1 MRPAAA
7 ERRGRPAPG
16 PHPTV
21 VLQAPTT
28 ARPRPARASVA
39 GWVAAAVAGS
49 RRRAAGTV
57 TVRLVDTREGRAYN
71 EGYRG
76 KAGPTNVLAFPGP
89 PAAAVPAGEQP
100 ELGDIIICM
109 PVVAR
114 EARAQGKRPRHHL
127 AHLVVHGT
135 LHLLG
140 YDHERAADARVMEAI
155 ESRVLARLGLPDPY
169 AAEHVQ

>member
-1 MRPAAA
+1 
-7 ERRGRPAPG
+7 
-16 PHPTV
+16 
-21 VLQAPTT
+21 
-28 ARPRPARASVA
+28 
-39 GWVAAAVAGS
+39 VAAAVAGTRS
-49 RRRAAGTV
+49 RAAGTL
-57 TVRLVDTREGRAYN
+57 TVRLVDAREGRAYN

-89 PAAAVPAGEQP
+89 SAMALPAGEQP

-109 PVVAR
+109 PVVVR
-114 EARAQGKRPRHHL
+114 EARDQGKRPRDHL

-140 YDHERAADARVMEAI
+140 HDHERAADARVMEAL
-155 ESRVLARLGLPDPY
+155 ETRVLARLGLPDPY

>member
-1 MRPAAA
+1 VVAEGRARPARKASVA
-7 ERRGRPAPG
+7 
-16 PHPTV
+16 V

-28 ARPRPARASVA
+28 ARPRPARSSVE
-39 GWVAAAVAGS
+39 GWVVAALAGARS
-49 RRRAAGTV
+49 RVAGTV

-76 KAGPTNVLAFPGP
+76 RTGPTNVLAFPGP
-89 PAAAVPAGEQP
+89 APASLPAGEQA
-100 ELGDIIICM
+100 ELGDIVICM
-109 PVVAR
+109 PVVIR
-114 EARAQGKRPRHHL
+114 EARAQGKRSRDHL

-140 YDHERAADARVMEAI
+140 YDHERAADARVMEAL
-155 ESRVLARLGLPDPY
+155 ETRVLARLGLPDPY